1 MKNSFHMTKNFDNK
15 PNEINISSISNNIL
29 KYNNSSIE
37 RSRKEGLK
45 SLVLATK
52 DISNEINLTLKN
64 IIKIDNTI
72 RKKSNKKSFIRN
84 YSTKTISNT
93 DKRELLPTNVRP
105 THYNIFL
112 FPDLEKFTFEGSVDI
127 DININDDSNEITTN
141 VYDMTIHSV
150 SITDVASMKKQ
161 DATNF
166 EIDETSQTLK
176 MTFANTLKKGSKAKL
191 SIKFTGN
198 LNNEMNGFYRSE
210 YSDSNGQKKYMGV
223 TQFESVYARRSF
235 PCWDEP
241 AIKATFD
248 IKIRAEVEKTTLSN
262 MPIIKEEKITI
273 NGKEYKD
280 VTFDTTPIMSTYLV
294 AYIVGEF
301 DYVETMSN
309 PKAPADAKPIKVRV
323 YTLKGESSQGTY
335 SAEVTARVL
344 EYFSEYF
351 NIPYPLPK
359 IDLVAIPDFEAGAM
373 ENWGLIT
380 FRTVALLFDEKKSS
394 VASKERVCTTVAHE
408 LAHQW
413 FGNLVTMNWWNDLWL
428 NEGFA
433 TFVGTLATDHLYPDW
448 KVFTSFVVS
457 DLQSALNLDGLRSSH
472 PVQVEVN
479 KATEVDQIFDLISY
493 EKGATIIRMLNA
505 CLGEQKFMDG
515 VRIYLK
521 RHMYSNTVTRDL
533 WKALSESSGI
543 DVETLMGSWIKD
555 VGYPVV
561 SINDYKE
568 GNNDMTLSL
577 SQKRFI
583 SSGDMTPEEEAKY
596 ATWWIPLGITTHAS
610 PSQPLDNILTEKN
623 QKITIPYPKGN
634 NKFVRLNFNETGMYR
649 VKYPK
654 EILNAIGETIKIG
667 LEDKSK
673 EVAGVSDR
681 IGIIADIF
689 ALAKNGTEQTDNALD
704 LLKYFE
710 KETDY
715 NVLSQIY
722 LEIDNIKSVW
732 YNKDGNLIKA
742 LNKLGL
748 KIFSPLAE
756 KYGFDYSPNE
766 TFIDSKIRT
775 LSLKVAAHYGDKKVI
790 DELIRRLELFIKG
803 DNDILNPNLRKLA
816 YTVALANTTG
826 AQAEKFYDDI
836 FHIYQTSEM
845 PDQRL
850 VALQSLGAAKDSKLI
865 QRTLDLALNTELIRL
880 QDIMYCICS
889 LTIENPNLK
898 ESRPTTWKWMLDNW
912 PTFEERYKT
921 SSHSLGAIC
930 KYSTHDLTDTKY
942 IKELEDWIA
951 MKGSKLDI
959 IRRPVN
965 QILERLKTKNAWL
978 ERDNALVQA
987 WADKYLA
994 N

>member
-1 MKNSFHMTKNFDNK
+1 MD
-15 PNEINISSISNNIL
+15 
-29 KYNNSSIE
+29 
-37 RSRKEGLK
+37 K
-45 SLVLATK
+45 S
-52 DISNEINLTLKN
+52 
-64 IIKIDNTI
+64 
-72 RKKSNKKSFIRN
+72 
-84 YSTKTISNT
+84 
-93 DKRELLPTNVRP
+93 KRELLPKNVRP

-112 FPDLEKFTFEGSVDI
+112 FPDLEKFTFEGNVDI
-127 DININDDSNEITTN
+127 DLNINEDSTEIVTN
-141 VYDMTIHSV
+141 AYDMTIHSAF
-150 SITDVASMKKQ
+150 ITDVASMEKQ
-161 DATNF
+161 DAKNIELDATA
-166 EIDETSQTLK
+166 QTLK
-176 MTFANTLKKGSKAKL
+176 LTFANVIKKGSKAKL

-198 LNNEMNGFYRSE
+198 LNNEMDGFYRSE
-210 YSDSNGQKKYMGV
+210 YTDSNGKKKYMAV

-248 IKIRAEVEKTTLSN
+248 IKLRAEVEKTTLSN
-262 MPIIKEEKITI
+262 MPIIKEEKLTI
-273 NGKEYKD
+273 DGKEYKD

-294 AYIVGEF
+294 AYIVGEL

-309 PKAPADAKPIKVRV
+309 PTAPADAKPIKVRV

-359 IDLVAIPDFEAGAM
+359 MDLVAIPDFEAGAM
-373 ENWGLIT
+373 ENWGLVT

-394 VASKERVCTTVAHE
+394 AASKERVCTTVAHE

-413 FGNLVTMNWWNDLWL
+413 FGNLVTIDWWSDLWL

-433 TFVGTLATDHLYPDW
+433 TFVGTLATDHLNPEW
-448 KVFTSFVVS
+448 KIFTSFVVD

-472 PVQVEVN
+472 PVQVEIN
-479 KATEVDQIFDLISY
+479 KATEVDQIFDQISY

-521 RHMYSNTVTRDL
+521 RHMYGNTETSDL

-561 SINDYKE
+561 TIEDYKE
-568 GNNDMTLSL
+568 SNNETTLTL
-577 SQKRFI
+577 TQKRFL

-610 PSQPLDNILTEKN
+610 PNKPLENIFTEKK
-623 QKITIPYPKGN
+623 QTITVPYPEGN
-634 NKFVRLNFNETGMYR
+634 NKFIKLNYNETGMYR

-654 EILNAIGETIKIG
+654 EVLKTIGEMIKIG

-673 EVAGVSDR
+673 EVIGVSDR

-689 ALAKNGTEQTDNALD
+689 ALARNGTEQTDNALE

-722 LEIDNIKSVW
+722 SKIYDLKSIW
-732 YNKDGNLIKA
+732 YNQDGKLLEA
-742 LNKLGL
+742 LKKLSL

-766 TFIDSKIRT
+766 SYIDVMTRT
-775 LSLKVAAHYGDKKVI
+775 LVLKAAGVNGDQKVI
-790 DELIRRLELFIKG
+790 DEIIRRLELYIKG
-803 DNDILNPNLRKLA
+803 DNNALDPNLRKLA
-816 YTVALANTTG
+816 YTLALSNTTG
-826 AQAEKFYDDI
+826 ERAEKFYDDI
-836 FHIYQTSEM
+836 FNIYQNNEIA
-845 PDQRL
+845 DQCL
-850 VALQSLGAAKDSKLI
+850 MALQSLGVAKDTKLI
-865 QRTLDLALNTELIRL
+865 KRTFELALNTELIRL
-880 QDIMYCICS
+880 QDIMYCICN
-889 LTIENPNLK
+889 LTIDNPNIR
-898 ESRPTTWKWMLDNW
+898 ESRPAAWKWMVENW

-921 SSHSLGAIC
+921 SGSILGAIC
-930 KYSTHDLTDTKY
+930 KLCTNGLNDTEH
-942 IKELEDWIA
+942 IKEIEAWVA
-951 MKGSKLDI
+951 EKGSKLDI
-959 IRRPVN
+959 IRRPID
-965 QILERLKTKNAWL
+965 QIIERLKGQNTWIQ
-978 ERDNALVQA
+978 RDNACVQA
-987 WADKYLA
+987 WAEKYLA

>member
-1 MKNSFHMTKNFDNK
+1 M
-15 PNEINISSISNNIL
+15 E
-29 KYNNSSIE
+29 
-37 RSRKEGLK
+37 
-45 SLVLATK
+45 
-52 DISNEINLTLKN
+52 
-64 IIKIDNTI
+64 
-72 RKKSNKKSFIRN
+72 
-84 YSTKTISNT
+84 
-93 DKRELLPTNVRP
+93 DKRELLPKNVKP
-105 THYNIFL
+105 SHYNIFL
-112 FPDLEKFTFEGSVDI
+112 FPDLEKFTFEGVVDI
-127 DININDDSNEITTN
+127 DLDINEDSTEIITN
-141 VYDMTIHSV
+141 AYDITVHSI

-161 DATNF
+161 DATHF
-166 EIDETSQTLK
+166 ETDDTAQILK

-210 YSDSNGQKKYMGV
+210 YTDSNGQKKYMAT

-248 IKIRAEVEKTTLSN
+248 IKLRAEVEKTTLSN
-262 MPIIKEEKITI
+262 MPIIKEEKVII

-309 PKAPADAKPIKVRV
+309 PTVPANAKPVKVRV
-323 YTLKGESSQGTY
+323 YTLKGESSQGVY

-351 NIPYPLPK
+351 DIPYPLPK

-373 ENWGLIT
+373 ENWGLVT
-380 FRTVALLFDEKKSS
+380 FRTASLLFDEKKSS
-394 VASKERVCTTVAHE
+394 ASNKERVCTTVAHE

-413 FGNLVTMNWWNDLWL
+413 FGNLVTIDWWSDLWL

-433 TFVGTLATDHLYPDW
+433 TFVGTLATDHLNPEW
-448 KVFTSFVVS
+448 KVFTSFVVN

-479 KATEVDQIFDLISY
+479 KATEVDQIFDQISY
-493 EKGATIIRMLNA
+493 QKGATIIRMLNA

-521 RHMYSNTVTRDL
+521 RHSYGNTETSDL

-561 SINDYKE
+561 TIEDYKE
-568 GNNDMTLSL
+568 SNNEVTLTL
-577 SQKRFI
+577 SQKRFL
-583 SSGDMTPEEEAKY
+583 SSGDMTSEEEAKY

-610 PSQPLDNILTEKN
+610 PNKPLENILTEKK
-623 QKITIPYPKGN
+623 QTITVPYPESN
-634 NKFVRLNFNETGMYR
+634 NKFIKLNYNETGMYR
-649 VKYPK
+649 IKYPK
-654 EILNAIGETIKIG
+654 EVLKTIGEMIKVG

-673 EVAGVSDR
+673 EVIGVSDR

-689 ALAKNGTEQTDNALD
+689 ALARNGTEKTDNALE

-722 LEIDNIKSVW
+722 VKAGELKSVW
-732 YNKDGNLIKA
+732 YNKEGKLLEALKKLI
-742 LNKLGL
+742 L

-766 TFIDSKIRT
+766 SYIDVMTRT
-775 LSLKVAAHYGDKKVI
+775 LVLKAAGTNGDQKVI
-790 DELIRRLELFIKG
+790 DEIIRRLELYIKG
-803 DNDILNPNLRKLA
+803 DNNALDPNLRKLG
-816 YTVALANTTG
+816 YTLALSNTTG
-826 AQAEKFYDDI
+826 ERAEKFYDDI
-836 FHIYQTSEM
+836 FHIYQTNEIA
-845 PDQRL
+845 DQCL
-850 VALQSLGAAKDSKLI
+850 MALQSLGSVKDSKLI
-865 QRTLDLALNTELIRL
+865 KRTFDLSLNTELIRL
-880 QDIMYCICS
+880 QDIMYCICN
-889 LTIENPNLK
+889 LTTDNPNIK
-898 ESRPTTWKWMLDNW
+898 ESRPAAWKWMVENW

-921 SSHSLGAIC
+921 SGFILGYIC
-930 KYSTHDLTDTKY
+930 KLCTTGLNDIDH
-942 IKELEDWIA
+942 IKEIEAWVA
-951 MKGSKLDI
+951 EKGTKLDI
-959 IRRPVN
+959 IRRPID
-965 QILERLKTKNAWL
+965 QIIERLKGQNTWIQ
-978 ERDNALVQA
+978 RDNASVQA
-987 WADKYLA
+987 WAEKYLA